1 MTTKAQVERELSKT
15 QNKLVWETNRRSNV
29 LSSLGGLRR
38 WASECD
44 LPGNLRTELV
54 SKIDEIINRS

>member
-1 MTTKAQVERELSKT
+1 MTTKTQVERELLKT
-15 QNKLVWETNRRSNV
+15 QNKLTWETNRRKNV

-38 WASECD
+38 WAVEST
-44 LPGNLRTELV
+44 LPANLRTELV

>member
-15 QNKLVWETNRRSNV
+15 QNKLTWETNRRKNV

-38 WASECD
+38 WAAESS
-44 LPGNLRTELV
+44 LPADMRTELV